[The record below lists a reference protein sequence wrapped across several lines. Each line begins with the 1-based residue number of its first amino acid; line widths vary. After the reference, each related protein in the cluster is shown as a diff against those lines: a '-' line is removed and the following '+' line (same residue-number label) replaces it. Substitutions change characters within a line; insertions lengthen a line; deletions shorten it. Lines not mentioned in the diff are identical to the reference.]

1 MLNLRADAPRTA
13 DAVVVGGGFAGAMT
27 AAALVARGFGRVVVL
42 EQEAVPGF
50 HGSGRNAAI
59 ARRVA
64 EHPAVSALAARSLA
78 LMRDLRTPAGD
89 PVLRETGGVLL
100 GPGDRLAQLRAAIP
114 DVTPESRALSA
125 EAELVPLKSLRA
137 DWPWLDAPADFAAL
151 VTRSCGVVDIH
162 ALLQAALAPLRG
174 VAASLHLKTSLTAV
188 HRSRASAITAVETSD
203 GTIATPLLI
212 NAAGS
217 GVNRLARL
225 AGARPLNFRP
235 VRRHLLTT
243 APHDVLPADGP
254 WFWDLGRGFYLRRER
269 AGLLLCA
276 CDETPW
282 PDHLPDDPPRDPA
295 IRELVAAR
303 FTAALP
309 ELPPPAIA
317 RDWAG
322 LRILTPDHAFALGPD
337 PSVTGFFWVAG
348 LGGHGMTTSC
358 GVGELAADLLTGA
371 SPPPALV
378 AAFDPGRPA
387 LV

>member
-1 MLNLRADAPRTA
+1 MTTAPRTA
-13 DAVVVGGGFAGAMT
+13 DAVVVGAGFAGALT
-27 AAALVARGFGRVVVL
+27 AAGLVARGFGRVVLV

-64 EHPAVSALAARSLA
+64 EHPAVTALAARSVA
-78 LMRDLRTPAGD
+78 LMRGLNDASGA

-100 GPGDRLAQLRAAIP
+100 GPRDRLLALHAGIP
-114 DVTPESRALSA
+114 VFSPEARALS
-125 EAELVPLKSLRA
+125 EDAELTHLDALRER
-137 DWPWLDAPADFAAL
+137 WPWLDAPEGYAAL
-151 VTRSCGVVDIH
+151 VTRGCGVVDIH
-162 ALLQAALAPLRG
+162 GLLQTALAPLRG
-174 VAASLHLKTSLTAV
+174 NLRLRSPVLAV
-188 HRSRASAITAVETSD
+188 RTTPAGAVEAVETAE
-203 GTIATPLLI
+203 GLIATPLLV
-212 NAAGS
+212 NASGA

-225 AGARPLNFRP
+225 ARARPLPFLP

-243 APHDVLPADGP
+243 APHATLPADAP
-254 WFWDLGRGFYLRRER
+254 WFWDLGRGFYLRREGP
-269 AGLLLCA
+269 GLLLCA

-303 FTAALP
+303 FTASLP
-309 ELPPPAIA
+309 RLPPLAVA

-322 LRILTPDHAFALGPD
+322 LRILTPDHAFVVGPD
-337 PSVTGFFWVAG
+337 PEVRGLFWVAG
-348 LGGHGMTTSC
+348 LGGHGMTTAC

-378 AAFDPGRPA
+378 AAFAPGRFQR
-387 LV
+387 